1 MFDYESLKLIWWVL
15 VGVLLIGFAL
25 TDGFDLGAAA
35 LMPFVG
41 RTDNERRVVINTIAP
56 HWDGNQVWLITAG
69 GALFAAWPL
78 VYAASFSG
86 FYWAMLLVLFALFVR
101 PVGFDYR
108 SKLENTRWRQT
119 WDWGLFVGGLVP
131 SLVFG
136 VAFGNL
142 LLGVPFQ
149 FDADLRVTY
158 YGSFWQLLNPFG
170 LLAGVVSL
178 SMLLLHGATW
188 LMMRTEADVAR
199 RSRRA
204 AQVTALV
211 YLVAFIGAG
220 AWLWL
225 GNIQGQVLQG
235 ALDTGAA
242 LNPLGKQVAAGN
254 AGWMANYAQYPLTKL
269 APLLGILG
277 AVLALAAASGRKG
290 GFAFLARPG
299 LQPDRVGRRVQPYDP
314 GHHVR
319 GGLYLRADHPRLH
332 PVGLREDVGHGDH
345 RADRQQPPRPVLRRT
360 HHVVLH
366 LDSRCAAGLQL
377 RHHQCP
383 VAGDHAEPRRGTGR

>member
-290 GFAFLARPG
+290 GFAFLGSSLAI
-299 LQPDRVGRRVQPYDP
+299 VGTLCTAGFALFPFIMPSSLDP
-314 GHHVR
+314 TSSLTVWDAVSSRMTLGIMFVVACIFVPIILAYTLWGYAKMWGTVTTAQIDSNRH
-319 GGLYLRADHPRLH
+319 GLY
-332 PVGLREDVGHGDH
+332 
-345 RADRQQPPRPVLRRT
+345 
-360 HHVVLH
+360 
-366 LDSRCAAGLQL
+366 
-377 RHHQCP
+377 
-383 VAGDHAEPRRGTGR
+383 